1 MKKIL
6 DFENEYKNKRQIY
19 ERSDFEQTDK
29 IAKMFFENVSHKI
42 WSILYRQVKNIDFSA
57 RK

>member
-1 MKKIL
+1 ML

-42 WSILYRQVKNIDFSA
+42 WSILYRQVENIDFSA